1 MVRHTYK
8 KRHTKRRRNTRR
20 SQRGGFL
27 DVLFGP
33 SKSDAQKAEEKEAQD
48 ACDKELKRIKD
59 KYSGTATSTEAATGA
74 AKVAPSNPTT
84 GAATNANPAAG
95 VANANPVNPAPTK
108 GTNYVTDYAD
118 SLGIGGGSRRR
129 RRRHRRK

>member
-20 SQRGGFL
+20 TQRGGFL

-48 ACDKELKRIKD
+48 ACDKELNRIKA

-74 AKVAPSNPTT
+74 AKAAPANPAANANPAA
-84 GAATNANPAAG
+84 GAATNANPAA
-95 VANANPVNPAPTK
+95 NAGPTK
-108 GTNYVTDYAD
+108 STNYVTDYAD
-118 SLGIGGGSRRR
+118 SLGMGGGSRRR

>member
-20 SQRGGFL
+20 TQRGGFL

-84 GAATNANPAAG
+84 GVANANPAAG
-95 VANANPVNPAPTK
+95 VANANPAANAGPTK
-108 GTNYVTDYAD
+108 STNYVTDYAD
-118 SLGIGGGSRRR
+118 SLGMGGGSRRR

>member
-20 SQRGGFL
+20 TQRGGFL

-33 SKSDAQKAEEKEAQD
+33 SKSDAQKAEEKAAQD

-59 KYSGTATSTEAATGA
+59 KYSGAATSTEAATGA
-74 AKVAPSNPTT
+74 AKVAPANAAAPANP
-84 GAATNANPAAG
+84 AANAANANPAA
-95 VANANPVNPAPTK
+95 NAGPTK
-108 GTNYVTDYAD
+108 STNYVTDYAD
-118 SLGIGGGSRRR
+118 SLEMGGGSRRR

>member
-20 SQRGGFL
+20 TQRGGFL

-48 ACDKELKRIKD
+48 ACDKELNRIKA

-74 AKVAPSNPTT
+74 AKIAPSN
-84 GAATNANPAAG
+84 AAANANPAA
-95 VANANPVNPAPTK
+95 NAGPTK
-108 GTNYVTDYAD
+108 STNYVTDYAD
-118 SLGIGGGSRRR
+118 SLGMGGGSRRR

>member
-74 AKVAPSNPTT
+74 VKVAPAN
-84 GAATNANPAAG
+84 AAAANANPAANAA
-95 VANANPVNPAPTK
+95 ANANPVNPALTK

-118 SLGIGGGSRRR
+118 SLGMGGGSRRR